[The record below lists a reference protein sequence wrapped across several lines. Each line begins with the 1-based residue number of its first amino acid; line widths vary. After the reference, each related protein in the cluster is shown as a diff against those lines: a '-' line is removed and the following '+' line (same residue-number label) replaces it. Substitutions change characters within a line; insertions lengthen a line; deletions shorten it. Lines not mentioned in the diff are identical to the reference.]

1 VHFSPPTVRANAN
14 EPTTRSAKRM
24 AQKSKPEL
32 FGIETVGRYTLYGEI
47 ASGGMATVHFG
58 RMAGAVGFSRPV
70 AVKRLHAQFA
80 KDAAARAMF
89 IDEARLVS
97 RIRHV
102 NVVPTLDVVATAG
115 QLYLVMEYVQGESLA
130 RLMRAAWERYD
141 QVPVPIALAILS
153 HALHGLHAAHEATSE
168 SGAPLEIVHRD
179 VSPQNILVGIDGI
192 ARVLDFGIAR
202 AAQRIESTGDSVL
215 KGKIAYMAPE
225 QFDDV
230 EVTRRADLYSA
241 GVVLW
246 ELLAGRRL
254 FDKTDEVRMAIV
266 ERLMRGAAPLPSEH
280 RGRIAPEL
288 DAVVMKALARDPSER
303 FATARE
309 MALALEKAGPLA
321 SPSEIG
327 QWVEWSA
334 TEAIVEREQKI
345 AEFEQACAR
354 PRMESPSMLDVDLL
368 LHDAD
373 HGRPPRLSLSRL
385 ESATYPA
392 VRERGENDGRAS
404 ESPAERVTHAPQRW
418 RRTR

>member
-1 VHFSPPTVRANAN
+1 MPQR
-14 EPTTRSAKRM
+14 
-24 AQKSKPEL
+24 SKPEL

-70 AVKRLHAQFA
+70 AVKRLHPQFA
-80 KDAAARAMF
+80 KDPAARAMF
-89 IDEARLVS
+89 VDEARLVS
-97 RIRHV
+97 RIRHA
-102 NVVPTLDVVATAG
+102 NVVPTLDVVATDG

-168 SGAPLEIVHRD
+168 SGAPLDIVHRD
-179 VSPQNILVGIDGI
+179 VSPQNILVGTDGI

-202 AAQRIESTGDSVL
+202 AAQRIESTEESVL

-225 QFDDV
+225 QLGGG
-230 EVTRRADLYSA
+230 EITRRADLYSA

-246 ELLAGRRL
+246 EMLAGQRL
-254 FDKTDEVRMAIV
+254 FDKSDEAGMLIV
-266 ERLMRGAAPLPSEH
+266 ERLMRGVTTAPSEH
-280 RGRIAPEL
+280 RGRIAPAL
-288 DAVVMKALARDPSER
+288 DALAMKALARDPVDR

-309 MALALEKAGPLA
+309 MALAIEKAGHMA
-321 SPSEIG
+321 SPSDIG
-327 QWVEWSA
+327 AWVEWSA
-334 TEAIVEREQKI
+334 TEALLAREQKI
-345 AEFEQACAR
+345 AEFERACSRAR
-354 PRMESPSMLDVDLL
+354 VETPSMLDVDMLL
-368 LHDAD
+368 DDAD
-373 HGRPPRLSLSRL
+373 HGRPPRPSLSRL

-392 VRERGENDGRAS
+392 VREDAH
-404 ESPAERVTHAPQRW
+404 ESSSRSDADAPRVSMPKRW